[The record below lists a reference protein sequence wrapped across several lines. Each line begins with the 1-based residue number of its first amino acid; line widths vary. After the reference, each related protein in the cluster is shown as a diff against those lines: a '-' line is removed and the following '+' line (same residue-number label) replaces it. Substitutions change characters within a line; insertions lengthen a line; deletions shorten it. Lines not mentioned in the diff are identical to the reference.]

1 MTFLVFGDC
10 CLDNGFWMFYK
21 CKKEVKIL
29 NNCISKWF
37 TNDDFVKE
45 CREQYLKD
53 RREYRLTGI
62 GKNAEGQRIKS

>member
-1 MTFLVFGDC
+1 
-10 CLDNGFWMFYK
+10 MFYK

-29 NNCISKWF
+29 NDCITKWF

-62 GKNAEGQRIKS
+62 GKNSEAERIKS